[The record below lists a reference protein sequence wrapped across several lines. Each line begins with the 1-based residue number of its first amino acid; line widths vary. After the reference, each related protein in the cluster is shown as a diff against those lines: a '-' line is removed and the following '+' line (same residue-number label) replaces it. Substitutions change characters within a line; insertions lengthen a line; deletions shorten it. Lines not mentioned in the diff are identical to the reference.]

1 MELVPIR
8 RHPTAFRQRRRIGGR
23 KSTPTHLV
31 SRQGERNVTTPR
43 AYYIFSPSSRK
54 KKWQNVWPREN
65 IFNYVKDPPCPTP
78 SILDMKIVA
87 QDIR

>member
-43 AYYIFSPSSRK
+43 AYIFFLLLLEKNGKMSGRG
-54 KKWQNVWPREN
+54 R
-65 IFNYVKDPPCPTP
+65 IYLTT
-78 SILDMKIVA
+78 
-87 QDIR
+87 